1 MALGPDFMTD
11 LVTVETSDHAV
22 LNIQLAYDWK
32 FLYDRENPQSP
43 ENIKLFSLKDFVGN
57 ACKSISSRIR
67 GAVSAKT
74 YDEFHHCSAK
84 IIKDAVFGIDKATGE
99 TRKRLFFDNNNLEIS
114 SCDIKSIRP
123 VDSDI
128 EQKLKQN
135 TFLSIKIKAE
145 ATELAFTSQKDML
158 EQQLK
163 GELDIQEI
171 EDSTEAEKL
180 RKDFYT
186 TVAELNSIQ
195 SLGVSISKAKAETEK
210 ARIEGENTVAVSK
223 VEAETLEILNNQEAE
238 ALRLQQKLKYDYE
251 SKENEI
257 NASEQE
263 QLAKVEVD
271 KIERMMKA
279 LGPSTLAQIIN
290 AEPQMQQDLLKSLGL
305 QGYLMTDGRNPINL
319 FDTANGLVHQQAMGK
334 M

>member
-1 MALGPDFMTD
+1 MTD

-22 LNIQLAYDWK
+22 LDIQLAYDWK
-32 FLYDRENPQSP
+32 FLYDRENPQDP
-43 ENIKLFSLKDFVGN
+43 QNIRLFSLKDFVGN

-84 IIKDAVFGIDKATGE
+84 IIKDAVFGVDKTTGE
-99 TRKRLFFDNNNLEIS
+99 TRSRLFFENNNLEIT

-123 VDSDI
+123 VDKDI
-128 EQKLKQN
+128 DEKLKQN

-171 EDSTEAEKL
+171 EDSTDAEKL
-180 RKDFYT
+180 RIEFYKA
-186 TVAELNSIQ
+186 VADLNSVQ
-195 SLGVSISKAKAETEK
+195 SLGKSLSKAKAEKEK
-210 ARIEGENTVAVSK
+210 AIIEGRSNVAIAQ
-223 VEAETLEILNNQEAE
+223 VEAETLKIQNDQETE
-238 ALRLQQKLKYDYE
+238 ALRLKQELQYNYE
-251 SKENEI
+251 KSENDI
-257 NASEQE
+257 NANEQE
-263 QLAKVEVD
+263 QMAKVEVD
-271 KIERMMKA
+271 KIQRMMKA
-279 LGPSTLAQIIN
+279 IGPSTLAEIIN
-290 AEPQMQQDLLKSLGL
+290 AEPKMQQDLLKGLGL

>member
-1 MALGPDFMTD
+1 MTD

-22 LNIQLAYDWK
+22 LDIQLAYDWK
-32 FLYDRENPQSP
+32 FLYDRENPQDP
-43 ENIKLFSLKDFVGN
+43 QNIRLFSLKDFVGN
-57 ACKSISSRIR
+57 ACKFISSRIR

-99 TRKRLFFDNNNLEIS
+99 TRKRLFFENNNLEIT

-123 VDSDI
+123 VDKDI
-128 EQKLKQN
+128 DEKLKQN

-171 EDSTEAEKL
+171 EDSTDAEKL
-180 RKDFYT
+180 RIEFYKA
-186 TVAELNSIQ
+186 VADLNSVQ
-195 SLGVSISKAKAETEK
+195 SLGKSLSKAKAEKEK
-210 ARIEGENTVAVSK
+210 AIIEGRNNVAIAQ
-223 VEAETLEILNNQEAE
+223 VESETLKILNDQETE
-238 ALRLQQKLKYDYE
+238 ALRLKQELQYNYE
-251 SKENEI
+251 KSENDI
-257 NASEQE
+257 NANEQE
-263 QLAKVEVD
+263 QMAKVEVD
-271 KIERMMKA
+271 KIQRMMKA
-279 LGPSTLAQIIN
+279 IGPETLAKIIN
-290 AEPQMQQDLLKSLGL
+290 AEPKMQQELLKGLGL

>member
-22 LNIQLAYDWK
+22 LDIQLAYDWK
-32 FLYDRENPQSP
+32 FLYDRENPQDP
-43 ENIKLFSLKDFVGN
+43 QNIRLFSLKDFVGN

-99 TRKRLFFDNNNLEIS
+99 TRKRLFFENNNLEIT

-123 VDSDI
+123 VDKDI
-128 EQKLKQN
+128 DEKLKQN

-171 EDSTEAEKL
+171 EDSTDAEKL
-180 RKDFYT
+180 RIEFYKA
-186 TVAELNSIQ
+186 VADLNSVQ
-195 SLGVSISKAKAETEK
+195 SLGKSLSKAKAEKEK
-210 ARIEGENTVAVSK
+210 AIIEGRNNVAIAQ
-223 VEAETLEILNNQEAE
+223 VESETLKILNDQETE
-238 ALRLQQKLKYDYE
+238 ALRLKQELQYNYE
-251 SKENEI
+251 KSENDI
-257 NASEQE
+257 NANEQE
-263 QLAKVEVD
+263 QMAKVEVD
-271 KIERMMKA
+271 KIQRMMKA
-279 LGPSTLAQIIN
+279 IGPETLAKIIN
-290 AEPQMQQDLLKSLGL
+290 AEPKMQQELLKGLGL